1 MRSVVI
7 ALAAAGVIWCAAPV
21 VANEISPVAAAQSD
35 ATDFSSRT
43 KVVVRD
49 GRRDR
54 WHRNNQHCRTVVTK
68 RWSHGRRIVKR
79 TRICR

>member
-1 MRSVVI
+1 VATETSP
-7 ALAAAGVIWCAAPV
+7 AAVL
-21 VANEISPVAAAQSD
+21 QSG

-43 KVVVRD
+43 KVVI
-49 GRRDR
+49 RDR
-54 WHRNNQHCRTVVTK
+54 HRHHHHCRTVVTK